1 MRTKLAN
8 VGAVFIIVSFFIGML
23 VGAMIFRDFSMPN
36 YIERRAKETG
46 LLKYDS
52 KQNKFVVVDSTTI
65 TNGDYY
71 YIRYGTTKN
80 Y

>member
-1 MRTKLAN
+1 MKTRTVEAI
-8 VGAVFIIVSFFIGML
+8 FITASFFIGML
-23 VGAMIFRDFSMPN
+23 VGAMIFRDFAMPS

-52 KQNKFVVVDSTTI
+52 KQNEFIVADSTTI
-65 TNGDYY
+65 TNGDYH